1 MSWKRIRHNPIIIA
15 SQNNQPSSLLAP
27 PSVYNN
33 LLLSTPSFSS
43 STSTLNS
50 LQSTQSCPSLEF
62 SQNNI
67 IQKQSVQIEEL
78 QQDLVIL
85 NQKCDQQLEQ
95 TRQTELQKADIEHEI
110 RDLSHYL
117 FEQASTMVTNEKEA
131 QHFSEKELAQAERE
145 LNEARGELEKE
156 RAQLKELRRML
167 GGKEKTREDR
177 IEWTDQ
183 DGLELFRQV
192 VASNASLEYLHRL
205 PFLKQCLMAD
215 VTPCLRSGFSRLA
228 VKKILDSVVHGP
240 CFIEHTTPIQSETK
254 LLSLVARFRSTAASQ
269 CHGCGSKMQADIFRF
284 KLKEQDLEWQYVDRA
299 CRNRLVTVCNFYA
312 FIRHMRSGLQATR
325 SLDSLYEE
333 CFQLK
338 LDMFYAR
345 SGMDIK
351 R

>member
-1 MSWKRIRHNPIIIA
+1 HNPIIIA
-15 SQNNQPSSLLAP
+15 SQNNPSSSLLAP

-50 LQSTQSCPSLEF
+50 LQSAQSCPSLEF
-62 SQNNI
+62 SQIGI
-67 IQKQSVQIEEL
+67 IQKQSAQIEEL
-78 QQDLVIL
+78 QQDLVVL
-85 NQKCDQQLEQ
+85 SQKCDQQLKQ
-95 TRQTELQKADIEHEI
+95 TRQMELQKADIEHEI
-110 RDLSHYL
+110 KDLSHYL
-117 FEQASTMVTNEKEA
+117 FEQANTMVTNEKEA

-145 LNEARGELEKE
+145 LDEAREELEKE
-156 RAQLKELRRML
+156 RVQLKELRRML
-167 GGKEKTREDR
+167 GEKEKTREEG

-183 DGLELFRQV
+183 EGLESFRQV
-192 VASNASLEYLHRL
+192 MASNATLEYLHRL
-205 PFLKQCLMAD
+205 PFLKQCLIED
-215 VTPCLRSGFSRLA
+215 VTPCLRSGFSRSA

-240 CFIEHTTPIQSETK
+240 CFIEHTTQPETK
-254 LLSLVARFRSTAASQ
+254 RLSLVARFRSMTASQ
-269 CHGCGSKMQADIFRF
+269 CYGCGSKMQADIFRF
-284 KLKEQDLEWQYVDRA
+284 KLKEQDLEWQVIDRA

-312 FIRHMRSGLQATR
+312 FIRHMRFGLQATR
-325 SLDSLYEE
+325 SLDSLHKE